1 MDARTTMIIAKG
13 KFVTTDVTD
22 CIYHKENHKWEIVFK
37 SGRSFFYNQQNV
49 LCLKNPRNLD
59 PQKYQVCRKGKILDN
74 IETILSFSAENE
86 EYWHLVFSTGYEHDY
101 SCRELQVERSIFE
114 NSRAKKVFDYL
125 KEAADV
131 ISVRAE
137 DQTAIL
143 TKQYEKIDFLS
154 RESAAAVYLDPS
166 EYEEGTNL
174 RSEAP
179 IFPFGCNESQF
190 MAVTN
195 ALSNRISVIEG
206 PPGTG
211 KTQTILN
218 IIANLVLQ
226 GKTVQVVS
234 NNNSAIENVQEKLSS
249 TKYQMD
255 FFVALL
261 GKDQRKEEFLQ
272 KSEPVR
278 LNKYLSEAG
287 VCSRREADRLIET
300 GRVTVDG
307 QRAQTGMRIVP
318 GQVVKVGNKVVSKQ
332 DEMIVLAVN
341 KPRGIV
347 CTEERRER
355 DSIVRFLNYPV
366 RVTYIGRLDK
376 DSHGLLLM
384 TNNGDIINKMMRA
397 ANKHEKEYKVTVDK
411 EITEDFLKKMAAGVP
426 ILDTVTRPCTVKKI
440 GKYTFS
446 IILTQGLNRQIRRM
460 CEALGYEVK
469 DLLRVRV
476 MNITLDGLKDGQ
488 YRKLTDQELN
498 ELYDQLKDSSA
509 LPGGKYQEQW
519 AATQDNRTRHGKG
532 KK

>member
-1 MDARTTMIIAKG
+1 M
-13 KFVTTDVTD
+13 
-22 CIYHKENHKWEIVFK
+22 
-37 SGRSFFYNQQNV
+37 
-49 LCLKNPRNLD
+49 
-59 PQKYQVCRKGKILDN
+59 
-74 IETILSFSAENE
+74 
-86 EYWHLVFSTGYEHDY
+86 
-101 SCRELQVERSIFE
+101 
-114 NSRAKKVFDYL
+114 
-125 KEAADV
+125 
-131 ISVRAE
+131 
-137 DQTAIL
+137 
-143 TKQYEKIDFLS
+143 
-154 RESAAAVYLDPS
+154 
-166 EYEEGTNL
+166 
-174 RSEAP
+174 
-179 IFPFGCNESQF
+179 
-190 MAVTN
+190 
-195 ALSNRISVIEG
+195 SNRI
-206 PPGTG
+206 
-211 KTQTILN
+211 
-218 IIANLVLQ
+218 
-226 GKTVQVVS
+226 
-234 NNNSAIENVQEKLSS
+234 
-249 TKYQMD
+249 
-255 FFVALL
+255 
-261 GKDQRKEEFLQ
+261 KEEFLQ

-287 VCSRREADRLIET
+287 VCSRRDADRLIEI

-519 AATQDNRTRHGKG
+519 AATQDNRTRQGKG
-532 KK
+532 KKR

>member
-1 MDARTTMIIAKG
+1 M
-13 KFVTTDVTD
+13 
-22 CIYHKENHKWEIVFK
+22 
-37 SGRSFFYNQQNV
+37 
-49 LCLKNPRNLD
+49 
-59 PQKYQVCRKGKILDN
+59 
-74 IETILSFSAENE
+74 
-86 EYWHLVFSTGYEHDY
+86 
-101 SCRELQVERSIFE
+101 
-114 NSRAKKVFDYL
+114 
-125 KEAADV
+125 
-131 ISVRAE
+131 
-137 DQTAIL
+137 
-143 TKQYEKIDFLS
+143 
-154 RESAAAVYLDPS
+154 
-166 EYEEGTNL
+166 
-174 RSEAP
+174 
-179 IFPFGCNESQF
+179 
-190 MAVTN
+190 
-195 ALSNRISVIEG
+195 SNRI
-206 PPGTG
+206 
-211 KTQTILN
+211 
-218 IIANLVLQ
+218 
-226 GKTVQVVS
+226 
-234 NNNSAIENVQEKLSS
+234 
-249 TKYQMD
+249 
-255 FFVALL
+255 
-261 GKDQRKEEFLQ
+261 KEEFLQ

-332 DEMIVLAVN
+332 YEMIVLAVN

-519 AATQDNRTRHGKG
+519 AATQDNRTRQGKG
-532 KK
+532 KKR